1 MQKGVKEDAVG
12 QEENDEKNRRTPLW
26 TDVEEEGD
34 EIEELENRLR

>member
-1 MQKGVKEDAVG
+1 MKEDAVG
-12 QEENDEKNRRTPLW
+12 QEENDEKNSVDRRTPLW